1 MNEAQRER
9 AQKLRVGIF
18 VLGSLLAFLGTI
30 YALGARARL
39 FESRYTIHAE
49 FTQVAGLT
57 EGATVRLAG
66 VQIGRV
72 SDIRLSS
79 EPGGKVRVEM
89 TVARQYANRIRKDS
103 VARIATQGL
112 LGDKIVEI
120 TVGTASAP
128 PVQSGEVLAARDPFE
143 IGDALSQSAETLKD
157 ITGLAEAFR
166 KTAETLNQSGLIED
180 AAATVR
186 TARALAD
193 SLGRDGSATLKSVR
207 ALADSLGHDASATLK
222 SAQHVTDRMGRLV
235 DQVEKGPGLAH
246 TLLYEEPVAL
256 RRVNDVIASTQ
267 ALLDRVERGE
277 GALGV
282 LTSRESTD
290 AAKRLV
296 ALMDRVGRM
305 GDRHPGEDGLLVALL
320 FDPKYRAVLDEV
332 RLVAHNL
339 RVVSERVVGGRG
351 TLGSL
356 VKDEPDDGG
365 LRLAI
370 QDLQAALANVKQI
383 TGKINEGEG
392 TLGALIADPTV
403 YEQLVSILEGAQ
415 RSSILRFL
423 IRGLGRDR
431 GDKDAGKDKKE

>member
-9 AQKLRVGIF
+9 ALKWRVGIF
-18 VLGSLLAFLGTI
+18 VLVALLAFLGTI

-39 FESRYTIHAE
+39 FESRYKIYAE
-49 FTQVAGLT
+49 FTQVSGLA

-72 SDIRLSS
+72 SDIALSP

-89 TVARQYANRIRKDS
+89 SVAKQYSNRIRKDS
-103 VARIATQGL
+103 TARIATQGL

-120 TVGTASAP
+120 TMGSADS
-128 PVQSGEVLAARDPFE
+128 PVVQAGEALAARDPFE
-143 IGDALSQSAETLKD
+143 ITDAISQSAETIQG
-157 ITGLAEAFR
+157 ITGLAEALR
-166 KTAETLNQSGLIED
+166 TTAEALNQSGLIED
-180 AAATVR
+180 ASATV
-186 TARALAD
+186 
-193 SLGRDGSATLKSVR
+193 
-207 ALADSLGHDASATLK
+207 K
-222 SAQHVTDRMGRLV
+222 SARGLTDRVGRLI
-235 DQVEKGPGLAH
+235 DQVEKGRGWAH

-256 RRVNDVIASTQ
+256 RRLNDVIASTQ
-267 ALLDRVERGE
+267 GLLDRVERGE

-296 ALMDRVGRM
+296 ALMDRIGRTA
-305 GDRHPGEDGLLVALL
+305 DRHPGEDGLLVALL
-320 FDPKYRAVLDEV
+320 FDPKYRTILDEV
-332 RLVAHNL
+332 RQTAHNL
-339 RVVSERVVGGRG
+339 RQVSDRVLGGRG

-370 QDLQAALANVKQI
+370 QDLRTALANINQI
-383 TGKINEGEG
+383 TAKINEGEG

-415 RSSILRFL
+415 RSSVLRFL
-423 IRGLGRDR
+423 IRGLGKDR
-431 GDKDAGKDKKE
+431 GDGKGAADKDAKP